1 MKENMKNIKKDETKM
16 LIISII
22 ASVLFVVGIPL
33 IAMFAGKNWIVM
45 TLGIVFVVFGFYG
58 SPLLWISY
66 AGKRKTKRVVEAV
79 VEENLLT
86 NSEIA
91 QQLSMREKEVQTE
104 IYKAINKK
112 YLVGYIYDGETVKL
126 NDKQKPTQKLHIK
139 KCINCGGKL
148 EQDGEKWHCPYC
160 DMTFSK
166 EEIQ

>member
-1 MKENMKNIKKDETKM
+1 MKDNMKNVKKDEMKM
-16 LIISII
+16 LIISIV

-33 IAMFAGKNWIVM
+33 IAMFSGKNWVVM

-91 QQLSMREKEVQTE
+91 QQLSMREKDVQTE
-104 IYKAINKK
+104 VYKAINKK
-112 YLVGYIYDGETVKL
+112 YLVGYIYDGETIKL
-126 NDKQKPTQKLHIK
+126 NDKQKPMQKLHIK
-139 KCINCGGKL
+139 KCNNCGGKL
-148 EQDGEKWHCPYC
+148 EQEGDKWHCPYC

>member
-1 MKENMKNIKKDETKM
+1 MKDNMKNVKKDEMKM
-16 LIISII
+16 LIISIV

-33 IAMFAGKNWIVM
+33 IAMFAGKNWVVM

-91 QQLSMREKEVQTE
+91 QQLSRREKDVQTVT
-104 IYKAINKK
+104 
-112 YLVGYIYDGETVKL
+112 L
-126 NDKQKPTQKLHIK
+126 
-139 KCINCGGKL
+139 
-148 EQDGEKWHCPYC
+148 
-160 DMTFSK
+160 
-166 EEIQ
+166 

>member
-1 MKENMKNIKKDETKM
+1 MKDNMKNVKKDEMKM
-16 LIISII
+16 LIISIV

-33 IAMFAGKNWIVM
+33 IAMFAGKNWVVM

-91 QQLSMREKEVQTE
+91 QQLSMREKDVQTE
-104 IYKAINKK
+104 VYKAINKK
-112 YLVGYIYDGETVKL
+112 YLVGYIYDGETIKL
-126 NDKQKPTQKLHIK
+126 NDKQKPMQKLHIK
-139 KCINCGGKL
+139 
-148 EQDGEKWHCPYC
+148 
-160 DMTFSK
+160 M
-166 EEIQ
+166 

>member
-1 MKENMKNIKKDETKM
+1 MKENLKRIKKDENKM

-33 IAMFAGKNWIVM
+33 IAMFAGKNWVIM
-45 TLGIVFVVFGFYG
+45 AIGIVFVVFGFYG

-91 QQLSMREKEVQTE
+91 QQLSMKDKEVKTE
-104 IYKAINKK
+104 LYKAINKK
-112 YLVGYIYDGETVKL
+112 YLVGYLYDGTTL
-126 NDKQKPTQKLHIK
+126 TMNDKQQPQAKLHIK
-139 KCINCGGKL
+139 KCNNCGGKL
-148 EQDGEKWHCPYC
+148 EQDGDKWHCPYC

-166 EEIQ
+166 DEIQ